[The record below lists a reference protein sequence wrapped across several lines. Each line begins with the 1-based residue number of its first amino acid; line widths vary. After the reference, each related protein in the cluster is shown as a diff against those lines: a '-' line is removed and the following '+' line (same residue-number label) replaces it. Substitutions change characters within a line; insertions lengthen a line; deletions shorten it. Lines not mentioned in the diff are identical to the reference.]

1 MTLYCLAVG
10 LFAAAPLHAQPDSLW
25 SRTFGGGGSD
35 VCRSLVQTAD
45 GGYALAGYS
54 FSFGDG
60 SADFYLERTEE
71 NAHTLWS
78 RAYGGGNWE
87 LCTSLIQTADNGFAL
102 AGQIYYLEVQ
112 DWDFYLVRTDENG
125 DTLWSRT
132 YSGQNED
139 DCWSLVQTADGGFA
153 LAGSTN
159 SLDAGG
165 ADLWLV
171 RTDGNGDSLWSRT
184 YGGGN
189 FDECRSLI
197 QTADGGYALAGYT
210 GWYGAGSADLWLVR
224 TNGNGDSL
232 WSRTFGGGGDEWCNA
247 LVQTA
252 DGGYALA
259 GWTNSFGAGDQDF
272 YLART
277 DENGDSLWSRTY
289 GGQYTDWCSSLVQTA
304 DGGFALAGYTESFG
318 AGEEDFW
325 LVRTDENGDSLWS
338 RAYGGE
344 GDDEC
349 HSLIQTANGGY
360 ALAGSTS
367 SFGSGNSDFWLVRLG
382 PENSVPNDG
391 NMTPLL
397 FGLDGVY
404 PNPFNQST
412 VVSYQL
418 SVVSEVSLSLYDLSG
433 REISNQQ
440 LGIRNPGTHRVV
452 IDSKGGQ
459 PGMAILPSGLYILRL
474 TDGRQSALSKVCLVK

>member
-1 MTLYCLAVG
+1 MRRMTLYCLAVG

-139 DCWSLVQTADGGFA
+139 DCWS
-153 LAGSTN
+153 
-159 SLDAGG
+159 
-165 ADLWLV
+165 
-171 RTDGNGDSLWSRT
+171 
-184 YGGGN
+184 
-189 FDECRSLI
+189 
-197 QTADGGYALAGYT
+197 
-210 GWYGAGSADLWLVR
+210 
-224 TNGNGDSL
+224 
-232 WSRTFGGGGDEWCNA
+232 